1 MYSLRARTTASIT
14 ILLLIAACVPKGAR
28 NWLFSI
34 GPQTYAA
41 ALGDLDGD
49 GDLDAFLANGE
60 NEVPVP
66 NTVWLNDGTGHFTD
80 TRQAID
86 NRESVAVLLTNMDG
100 DTDLDAVVANT
111 GTISFY
117 LNNGTGNFTKAS
129 QEIGPD
135 EGSYVLTPA
144 VGDLN
149 GDGLLDII
157 AGGCCGSVMTWDSG
171 KEDVFLSYDSLW
183 INDGSGNYQ
192 RTNQSFDTYGT
203 STVALGDLDG
213 DSDLDAVFGN
223 NGSIQD
229 SSKNNR
235 SNQPNSIYF
244 NDGQGNFLNPP
255 LLLGSAITFSAALG
269 DVDGDGD
276 LDIFFGNREDDELW
290 INQGGLQAGN
300 AGSFTLAAKLQ
311 NEGRTRF
318 IFLANLD
325 RDNALDVV
333 FVGEDKIFIWMN
345 DGSGGLSKTQ
355 QIMIEPQHAPALG
368 DLDGDSD
375 VDIFAGSV
383 NHDILVWLNDGKGSF
398 SHLE

>member
-111 GTISFY
+111 GSISFY

-318 IFLANLD
+318 VFLANLD

>member
-290 INQGGLQAGN
+290 INQGGLQTGN

-383 NHDILVWLNDGKGSF
+383 NHDILVWLNDGEGSF